1 MAEIEKFHF
10 GNLFRRMLRQKDISV
25 REVAERTGKS
35 TQAVYSFLRTQSP
48 RMDIVLEVAI
58 ILGFKDFVNELISN
72 ITKLKMSMSY
82 DEKGNYVTRTL
93 EYDDLITFVPDG
105 GYREEHNP
113 EKMENLKEKVL
124 SLEKSLY
131 LAEQVIVAKDELI
144 EHLKIEK

>member
-10 GNLFRRMLRQKDISV
+10 GNLFRRMLRQKDVSV

-48 RMDIVLEVAI
+48 RMDIMLEVAI

-82 DEKGNYVTRTL
+82 DEKGNFVSRTL
-93 EYDDLITFVPDG
+93 EYDDLITFVPNG
-105 GYREEHNP
+105 GYHEEQYP
-113 EKMENLKEKVL
+113 GEIENLKEKIL
-124 SLEKSLY
+124 SLDKSLY

-144 EHLKIEK
+144 EQIRKD